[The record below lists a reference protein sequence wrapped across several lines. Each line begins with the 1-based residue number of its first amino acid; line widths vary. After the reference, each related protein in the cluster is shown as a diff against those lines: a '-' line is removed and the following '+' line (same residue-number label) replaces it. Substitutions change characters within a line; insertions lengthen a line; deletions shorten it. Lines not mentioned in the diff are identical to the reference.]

1 VDEYSDF
8 SVDHSPAFQNRH
20 CPTSSSEPETRC
32 SAIPREELK
41 NETVFVVED
50 PKGVRICAEA
60 RALGLSHANEPCSH
74 ASTSLLRTAYRTRP
88 AVEFM
93 LSLRI
98 AAARCVSVVFMLRF
112 NIALTPLLL
121 CPSATSLTIVFSRGE
136 STWFELPFPVVMPSV
151 RS

>member
-1 VDEYSDF
+1 MLIPQNPEIEWMNIPISR
-8 SVDHSPAFQNRH
+8 SITHRHSKTATVRPVL
-20 CPTSSSEPETRC
+20 PEPETRC

-41 NETVFVVED
+41 KRDFFVVED

-112 NIALTPLLL
+112 KIALTPLLL
-121 CPSATSLTIVFSRGE
+121 CPSATNLTIVFSRGE
-136 STWFELPFPVVMPSV
+136 ST
-151 RS
+151 